1 MNKKPME
8 NKEGIQF
15 NQLMRERT
23 LTMSIGV
30 FNLFVD
36 KRFTQSSRPVIN
48 QVIRSSS
55 SVASNFRAATR
66 ARSDAEFYS
75 KICIVM
81 EECDETQF
89 WFDYLQKINI
99 IKSEE
104 VKHVKSEIDQLVKI
118 FSSIKKK
125 LKEKQ
130 KGLLEEKM
138 KNRGNC

>member
-1 MNKKPME
+1 ME
-8 NKEGIQF
+8 NKERNQF

-23 LTMSIGV
+23 LTMSVGV

-48 QVIRSSS
+48 QLIRSSS

-99 IKSEE
+99 LKTEE

-130 KGLLEEKM
+130 KGD
-138 KNRGNC
+138 

>member
-1 MNKKPME
+1 
-8 NKEGIQF
+8 
-15 NQLMRERT
+15 MRERT

-36 KRFTQSSRPVIN
+36 KRFTQSSRPIIN
-48 QVIRSSS
+48 QLIRSSS

-125 LKEKQ
+125 LKKKQ
-130 KGLLEEKM
+130 KGLLEKKLNNW
-138 KNRGNC
+138 KNC

>member
-1 MNKKPME
+1 ME
-8 NKEGIQF
+8 NPDKQNF
-15 NQLMRERT
+15 NEKMRERT
-23 LTMSIGV
+23 LSMAIKV
-30 FNLFVD
+30 HDLFNS
-36 KRFTQSSRPVIN
+36 KKIN
-48 QVIRSSS
+48 ILDQPLIHQLTRSSS
-55 SVASNFRAATR
+55 SVAANLRAATR

-89 WFDYLQKINI
+89 WFDYLLRINL

-104 VKHVKSEIDQLVKI
+104 VNDLKSEIDQLVKI

-130 KGLLEEKM
+130 KNG
-138 KNRGNC
+138 

>member
-1 MNKKPME
+1 ME
-8 NKEGIQF
+8 KSDWGQF
-15 NQLMRERT
+15 NEQIRERT
-23 LTMSIGV
+23 IKIAV
-30 FNLFVD
+30 DIHELFISKTVSPI
-36 KRFTQSSRPVIN
+36 TRPIVN
-48 QVIRSSS
+48 QIIRSSA
-55 SVASNFRAATR
+55 SVASNYRAATR
-66 ARSDAEFYS
+66 SRSDAEFYS
-75 KICIVM
+75 KICIVV

-125 LKEKQ
+125 LTEKQ